1 MRGAALL
8 VGGLVAGGALG
19 AYATARGPALRSAV
33 TGEGALAT
41 ASETKIATK
50 TVSLKITGMT
60 CEGCAAAIKIAAK
73 TVDGVS
79 DTVVDY
85 PKSRADVTYD
95 PARTTPQ
102 AIAAAITQE
111 SGFAAT
117 IGEAAPAKAS
127 VAMSPLTLPT
137 VRDAFNA
144 SVGDTRVVT
153 ILSPSCPECQ
163 AGQSVVGRAFTANR
177 SDRLKGF
184 VVWLSMRAG
193 DSADAAGRQAAEFTD
208 ARVQQ
213 GWDSTGAIGDAF
225 AKTLALKGRAW
236 DVYAVYGPGARWT
249 GDTPPA
255 PTFWMHQLTAAAG
268 ADQSLCL
275 NPTAF
280 LREIDRIAKGST
292 VAVSK

>member
-1 MRGAALL
+1 MRAAVLV

-19 AYATARGPALRSAV
+19 AFATARVPALPSAV
-33 TGEGALAT
+33 AGGRAQA
-41 ASETKIATK
+41 AVPDTKIATK
-50 TVSLKITGMT
+50 TVALKIAGMT
-60 CEGCAAAIKIAAK
+60 CEGCAASIKIAAK
-73 TVDGVS
+73 KVDGVT

-85 PKSRADVTYD
+85 PNGRAEVTYD
-95 PARTTPQ
+95 PAKTTPA
-102 AIAAAITQE
+102 AIAAVISRD

-117 IGEAAPAKAS
+117 IGDAAPVEAS
-127 VAMSPLTLPT
+127 IAMSPLSLPA
-137 VRDAFNA
+137 VRDAFNS
-144 SVGDTRVVT
+144 SVGDTRVLT

-163 AGQSVVGRAFTANR
+163 AGQSVVGRAFTANK

-184 VVWLSMRAG
+184 VVWLSMRTG
-193 DSADAAGRQAAEFTD
+193 DSADAASRQAAEFTD

-236 DVYAVYGPGARWT
+236 DVYAVYGPGVKWT

-275 NPTAF
+275 NPSTF
-280 LREIDRIAKGST
+280 LHEIDRIAKGS
-292 VAVSK
+292 AAAPK